1 MGRALCLLPASRSAA
16 SLTIDYNF
24 CLILSKL
31 PAPSQSGWEVFYF
44 RRSNFP
50 VNNKENFQKKGER
63 GNVWNIVTKI
73 ISSIVANIYYQDLR
87 IKTEERQIRPLNK

>member
-1 MGRALCLLPASRSAA
+1 MWRALCLLPASRSAA

-50 VNNKENFQKKGER
+50 VSNKENFQKKGER
-63 GNVWNIVTKI
+63 GKCLKHCDED
-73 ISSIVANIYYQDLR
+73 YKFYCDKYLLPGF
-87 IKTEERQIRPLNK
+87 KNKDRRTTN

>member
-1 MGRALCLLPASRSAA
+1 MWRVLCLLPTSRSAA

-44 RRSNFP
+44 MRSSFP
-50 VNNKENFQKKGER
+50 VNNKEYFQKKR
-63 GNVWNIVTKI
+63 GKREIFET
-73 ISSIVANIYYQDLR
+73 YQWRRL
-87 IKTEERQIRPLNK
+87 